1 MYNFI
6 HKSYSKCNLN
16 PSIIIIL
23 VLVVIDGYAIED
35 MKFQAIFA
43 IGYEFMAF
51 VNVYHDGIS

>member
-6 HKSYSKCNLN
+6 YKSYSKYNLN

-35 MKFQAIFA
+35 MKFQAMLA

-51 VNVYHDGIS
+51 VNVCHGSIS

>member
-16 PSIIIIL
+16 SSIIIIL

-35 MKFQAIFA
+35 MKFQAMLA

-51 VNVYHDGIS
+51 VNLCHC